1 MKISLLSPVRN
12 EAAHLGQM
20 IESVRAQSHQDWEML
35 LVDDRSTDSSHS
47 IMVEAAR
54 RDPRIDI
61 VPAGSECGKVA
72 AFNRAYMASHGDVIA
87 LLAGDDVLPPDALAR
102 RAAAFDG
109 IDITDRVVA
118 FFKLRT
124 FSEDVRYNGMVL
136 PRGNASSR
144 SGGSITMSRSL
155 ADIVFPI
162 DETLRSEDIWLGHAA
177 ADLAS
182 TVIERP
188 DIVLLY
194 RIHPGNSHVRGQSFP
209 IMNEFINT
217 RHQSYR
223 ALLDHERLGMS
234 NATRIRLERLWRAE
248 QSRYA
253 GRTFDILF
261 RSKLPTIDRL
271 AIAAQSR
278 PSIYIIRTRFYRLF
292 SGLRGR

>member
-1 MKISLLSPVRN
+1 MKISLLSPVHN

-20 IESVRAQSHQDWEML
+20 LESVQAQSHQDWEML
-35 LVDDRSTDSSHS
+35 LVDDRSADSTYSL
-47 IMVEAAR
+47 MMEAAR
-54 RDPRIDI
+54 HDSRIVI
-61 VPAGSECGKVA
+61 VSRGSACGKVA

-87 LLAGDDVLPPDALAR
+87 LLAGDDILPPDSLAR

-124 FSEDVRYNGMVL
+124 FSDDFRYDGMVL

-162 DETLRSEDIWLGHAA
+162 DEALRSEDIWLGHAA

-188 DIVLLY
+188 DVVLLY
-194 RIHPGNSHVRGQSFP
+194 RIHPGNSHVRGQSFQA
-209 IMNEFINT
+209 MNEFINT

-234 NATRIRLERLWRAE
+234 QSTRTRLERLWRAE

-261 RSKLPTIDRL
+261 RSQLPTIDRL
-271 AIAAQSR
+271 AIAAQSKR
-278 PSIYIIRTRFYRLF
+278 SIYLARSRFYRVF